1 VPPVNRFTVTPRA
14 LRQRGRTSDW
24 MVHAGL
30 ETWVMSTNTNRE
42 VREVRELSVQELE
55 TVSGGWFPFFL
66 ASFLA
71 SYEQYQAAKTWSEV

>member
-1 VPPVNRFTVTPRA
+1 
-14 LRQRGRTSDW
+14 

-55 TVSGGWFPFFL
+55 TVSGGWFPFSL
-66 ASFLA
+66 AN
-71 SYEQYQAAKTWSEV
+71 YEQYLAAKTFSKALQGWSEV